1 MHLEAGMQIAIV
13 FTRSFSSF
21 NGTGRDEECS
31 KMCDDLTAH
40 EEEAALAASGLNRRQ
55 FAAISAAGV
64 LAACTG
70 SESNAKARAGL
81 TASTVA
87 ITTPDGTADAF
98 WVRPAKGKHPAVIMW
113 PDIAGLRPAYME
125 MGRQLAS
132 AGYAV
137 LVVNHYYRSAK
148 APILASMAEWRTPEG
163 QAKLKPMIGAITPQG
178 VTTDTMAF
186 VSWLDKQAAVDG
198 RKGIGTIGYCMT
210 GPYTVRAAAAVPRR
224 IKAAAS
230 CHGGGL
236 VTTAPD
242 SPHRLI
248 ASTQASY
255 LFAIARNDDTRA
267 PDEKNVLKM
276 ATGEA
281 ERPAEIEVYNADHG
295 WCTLDAPT
303 YDRGEAQRAWGRVLA
318 LFGKL

>member
-1 MHLEAGMQIAIV
+1 
-13 FTRSFSSF
+13 
-21 NGTGRDEECS
+21 
-31 KMCDDLTAH
+31 MCDDLTAH
-40 EEEAALAASGLNRRQ
+40 EEETALAASGLNRRQ
-55 FAAISAAGV
+55 FATISAAGV

-70 SESNAKARAGL
+70 SEGAAKARAGL
-81 TASTVA
+81 SESSVT
-87 ITTPDGTADAF
+87 ITTADGVADAF
-98 WVRPAKGKHPAVIMW
+98 FVRPAKGKHPAVIMW
-113 PDIAGLRPAYME
+113 PDVAGLRPAYME

-148 APILASMAEWRTPEG
+148 APILNSMAEWRTPEG
-163 QAKLKPMIGAITPQG
+163 QAKLKPMIAAITPAS
-178 VTTDTMAF
+178 VTSDTMAF
-186 VSWLDKQAAVDG
+186 VAWLDRQAVTD
-198 RKGIGTIGYCMT
+198 RKRGIGTIGYCMT
-210 GPYTVRAAAAVPRR
+210 GPFSVRAAAAVPRR

-236 VTTAPD
+236 VTPAPD

-267 PDEKNVLKM
+267 PTDKDMLR
-276 ATGEA
+276 AAASAAG
-281 ERPAEIEVYNADHG
+281 RPAEIEVYNADHG

-303 YDRGEAQRAWGRVLA
+303 YDKGEAARAWARVLA

>member
-1 MHLEAGMQIAIV
+1 
-13 FTRSFSSF
+13 
-21 NGTGRDEECS
+21 
-31 KMCDDLTAH
+31 MCDDLTAH
-40 EEEAALAASGLNRRQ
+40 EEETALAASGLNRRQ

-70 SESNAKARAGL
+70 SESDAKARAGL
-81 TASTVA
+81 TESTVA
-87 ITTPDGTADAF
+87 ITTPDGSADAF
-98 WVRPAKGKHPAVIMW
+98 FVRPAKGKYPAIIMW

-125 MGRQLAS
+125 MGRQLAAS
-132 AGYAV
+132 GYAV

-163 QAKLKPMIGAITPQG
+163 QAKLKPMIAAITPQG
-178 VTTDTMAF
+178 VTSDTMAF
-186 VSWLDKQAAVDG
+186 VAWLDKQPATD
-198 RKGIGTIGYCMT
+198 RKHGIGTIGYCMT

-224 IKAAAS
+224 IKAAVS

-236 VTTAPD
+236 VTQAPD
-242 SPHRLI
+242 SPHKLF

-267 PDEKNVLKM
+267 PGEKDVLK
-276 ATGEA
+276 AAAAAAG
-281 ERPAEIEVYNADHG
+281 RPAEIEVYKADHG

-303 YDRGEAQRAWGRVLA
+303 YDKGEAQRAWGRVLA
-318 LFGKL
+318 LFAKL